1 MTKEKYVNQDTVMNK
16 ELKPKTPLEKLKD
29 DYNLMLDYAIKKGIR
44 LPKQIVLD
52 NSNLTNDQI
61 VSNYN
66 DLVETIKPATVES
79 ITFSK
84 EHIFN
89 KTQKWY
95 QIPVYQKSLLVALIA
110 LLTVIGVG
118 LSEMVYKESLSESI
132 LECSGLE
139 LFLVLT
145 FICSSALLGVM
156 FYILKTLN
164 DKIKACTITRL
175 DVIELNSKI
184 LIGIISG
191 FLFSE
196 VFSSIANGV
205 DDYVEVTKMTLAIL
219 GGFSS
224 DTLFSI
230 LKSLLKKISD
240 VLG

>member
-1 MTKEKYVNQDTVMNK
+1 MTDKKNENQDNSKNK
-16 ELKPKTPLEKLKD
+16 DLITKSPIDKIKV
-29 DYNLMLDYAIKKGIR
+29 DYNLMLDYAFKKGIR

-52 NSNLTNDQI
+52 NSNLKNDEI

-66 DLVETIKPATVES
+66 DLVETIAPATVES

-84 EHIFN
+84 DHIFN
-89 KTQKWY
+89 ENKKRLQL
-95 QIPVYQKSLLVALIA
+95 PVYQKSLIIALIA

-118 LSEMVYKESLSESI
+118 LSEMVNEESLSESI

-145 FICSSALLGVM
+145 FVCSNALLGVM
-156 FYILKTLN
+156 FYVLKSLN
-164 DKIKACTITRL
+164 DKIRACTITKL

-196 VFSSIANGV
+196 VFSSITSGV
-205 DDYVEVTKMTLAIL
+205 NDYVEVTKMTLAIL
-219 GGFSS
+219 GGFSA
-224 DTLFSI
+224 DTLFTI

-240 VLG
+240 VLA